1 MILFV
6 GDVAVLYAS
15 LYSGLFLRQLTLP
28 SRAVWE
34 AHVLP
39 FSILSAVWIIVFF
52 IAGLYEKHTTLL
64 KSRLPSII
72 FHAQLVNSALAILFF
87 YLIPYF
93 GITPKTLLFIYL
105 LVSFALIVLWRRY
118 ALTLLSARTQQPA
131 ILIGSGREMH
141 ELMREVNGNPRYG
154 IRFIS
159 SLDVDDVEG
168 IDFQSDI
175 VEQVYGERVTTIVVD
190 TKDERVLPILPK
202 LYNLIFSGIRFIDMH
217 KVYEDTFDRI
227 PLSLLTYDWFL
238 EHLSSQS
245 KVAYGALKRLVD
257 LLGALALGLL
267 TALALP
273 LVAVAIKLDDGG
285 PVFVVQER
293 VGRYNRHFFVRKFR
307 TMRESDDGV
316 WHEPDAQVATRVG
329 KLLRRSSIDELPQF
343 LNVLRG
349 EMSLIGP
356 RSDIVGIA
364 TKLAEEITYYHIRHV
379 VKPGITGW
387 AQTHQRY
394 APGNISPQSIEEAR
408 VRLAYD
414 LYYVK
419 NRSILLDVRI
429 ALQTLGTL
437 IARFST

>member
-257 LLGALALGLL
+257 LLGALALVIGLL
-267 TALALP
+267 VTVPLTMLAIVHVYRALEHGASEVVPTASTA
-273 LVAVAIKLDDGG
+273 
-285 PVFVVQER
+285 PV
-293 VGRYNRHFFVRKFR
+293 
-307 TMRESDDGV
+307 T
-316 WHEPDAQVATRVG
+316 PT
-329 KLLRRSSIDELPQF
+329 
-343 LNVLRG
+343 
-349 EMSLIGP
+349 
-356 RSDIVGIA
+356 
-364 TKLAEEITYYHIRHV
+364 T
-379 VKPGITGW
+379 
-387 AQTHQRY
+387 
-394 APGNISPQSIEEAR
+394 
-408 VRLAYD
+408 
-414 LYYVK
+414 
-419 NRSILLDVRI
+419 
-429 ALQTLGTL
+429 
-437 IARFST
+437 

>member
-1 MILFV
+1 M
-6 GDVAVLYAS
+6 
-15 LYSGLFLRQLTLP
+15 
-28 SRAVWE
+28 
-34 AHVLP
+34 
-39 FSILSAVWIIVFF
+39 
-52 IAGLYEKHTTLL
+52 
-64 KSRLPSII
+64 
-72 FHAQLVNSALAILFF
+72 
-87 YLIPYF
+87 
-93 GITPKTLLFIYL
+93 
-105 LVSFALIVLWRRY
+105 
-118 ALTLLSARTQQPA
+118 
-131 ILIGSGREMH
+131 
-141 ELMREVNGNPRYG
+141 
-154 IRFIS
+154 
-159 SLDVDDVEG
+159 
-168 IDFQSDI
+168 
-175 VEQVYGERVTTIVVD
+175 
-190 TKDERVLPILPK
+190 
-202 LYNLIFSGIRFIDMH
+202 
-217 KVYEDTFDRI
+217 
-227 PLSLLTYDWFL
+227 
-238 EHLSSQS
+238 
-245 KVAYGALKRLVD
+245 
-257 LLGALALGLL
+257 
-267 TALALP
+267 
-273 LVAVAIKLDDGG
+273 
-285 PVFVVQER
+285 FVVQER